1 VAFESVTGACE
12 AEDVG
17 VVHDAVDHRGRDG
30 GVAENLAP
38 EPEGEVARHDQGR
51 VFVAGRDELEEQV
64 RGVLIE
70 WDVAD
75 FVADQHAVAAQP
87 GQFRG
92 EFPARIGFL
101 EAGDPPG
108 RGVEQDS
115 VTVFGGL
122 NAQRDGEVC
131 LPRAWGPEEDDV
143 LALGHEDAGAQ
154 VRDQVPV
161 CGGLVLEVEV
171 LQGLVS
177 GEPGRFDSKCGA
189 GCLPFGD
196 LAGEDRGEVFLV

>member
-1 VAFESVTGACE
+1 M
-12 AEDVG
+12 
-17 VVHDAVDHRGRDG
+17 
-30 GVAENLAP
+30 
-38 EPEGEVARHDQGR
+38 
-51 VFVAGRDELEEQV
+51 FVAGRDELEEQV

-87 GQFRG
+87 GQLCG

-108 RGVEQDS
+108 RSVEQDS
-115 VTVFGGL
+115 VTVFGCL

-143 LALGHEDAGAQ
+143 LALGDEDAGAQ

-161 CGGLVLEVEV
+161 CGG
-171 LQGLVS
+171 
-177 GEPGRFDSKCGA
+177 D
-189 GCLPFGD
+189 
-196 LAGEDRGEVFLV
+196 